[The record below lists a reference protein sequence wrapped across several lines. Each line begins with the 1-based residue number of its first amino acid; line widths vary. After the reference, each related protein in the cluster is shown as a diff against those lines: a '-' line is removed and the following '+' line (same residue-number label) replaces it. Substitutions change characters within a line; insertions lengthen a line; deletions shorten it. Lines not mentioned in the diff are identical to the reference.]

1 MAIPW
6 KNIITWIKNNKISF
20 IQRIFIVLFVVA
32 IVRIVTLK
40 DKSKP
45 FNKKMFHNSKSVIYD
60 RNGEFLT
67 TLKNFNYL
75 IIDIQLYQQ
84 SSMELR
90 QKIYNFFTP
99 YNFHLKEITF
109 EKWDKKIMESG
120 GKFVEIKLKVK
131 NQLPAIE
138 DFIIDHNGSIKL
150 MTLKK
155 KIDRYLCY
163 PNSLAYIIGM
173 AIQEGHSFSSITKFL
188 NQQDQEISKIQLT
201 IDIRI
206 QESLYA
212 WAKKLTVLFAPKSI
226 WFCVIDLETRE
237 IISSVS
243 TPSFDPNANKIFID
257 FSNTDRIF
265 NYRYEMGSICKI
277 FSYLF
282 YLSDYSGLNYN
293 MNDMVNVPSVLKIG
307 RFEVKDVTKFAPKEY
322 FYQAFVLS
330 SNTVFGGIMA
340 QLHKPEKYFEFLK
353 LLGIKDTIDIDGVFK
368 EKPMYLK
375 GLNFAQSVTLA
386 YGYGVLFSPIRFSYM
401 MANAITGEKKPL
413 HIIKN
418 MKNHYNE
425 SIFQRKEFSQ
435 TILGQSVTSQL
446 HKTLEILGLRH
457 QPYYK
462 NKVNA
467 AYKTGTAKVLQN
479 GHYLNNRIN
488 GTMMGF
494 YPANKPRFL
503 IFWCV
508 EDPSLGPRK
517 VSHFYTRSRMG
528 DIMDDIKPYL
538 DELLEKN

>member
-1 MAIPW
+1 MVFNW
-6 KNIITWIKNNKISF
+6 HNIIQWIKNNKISF
-20 IQRIFIVLFVVA
+20 IQRVFIIFITIA
-32 IVRIVTLK
+32 ILRLITLK

-45 FNKKMFHNSKSVIYD
+45 FNKKIFHNNKTIIYD

-67 TLKNFNYL
+67 TLKNMNYL
-75 IIDIQLYQQ
+75 IIDIKLYKQT
-84 SSMELR
+84 SMEIR
-90 QKIYNFFTP
+90 QKIYSFFIP
-99 YNFHLKEITF
+99 YNFHLKEISF
-109 EKWDKKIMESG
+109 EKFDEKIMNST
-120 GKFVEIKLKVK
+120 GKFIEIKLKAK
-131 NQLPAIE
+131 NQMPLIE
-138 DFIIDHNGSIKL
+138 DFVIQNNQGTKL

-163 PNSLAYIIGM
+163 PNSLAYVIGM
-173 AIQEGHSFSSITKFL
+173 PVEEGHNFSSISKFL
-188 NQQDQEISKIQLT
+188 NKQSQEISKIRLT

-206 QESLYA
+206 QESLYS
-212 WAKKLTVLFAPKSI
+212 WAKKLTSLFAPKSI
-226 WFCVIDLETRE
+226 WFCVIDLEKRE
-237 IISSVS
+237 IIASVS

-257 FSNTDRIF
+257 FTNTDRIF

-293 MNDMVNVPSVLKIG
+293 MNDMVDVPSVLKIG
-307 RFEVKDVTKFAPKEY
+307 RFEIKDVTKFAAKEY
-322 FYQAFVLS
+322 FYMAFILS

-340 QLHKPEKYFEFLK
+340 RLHKPEKYFEFLK
-353 LLGIKDTIDIDGVFK
+353 ALGMKDTIDIDGVFK
-368 EKPMYLK
+368 ENPMYIK
-375 GLNFAQSVTLA
+375 GLNFAQSVTIA
-386 YGYGVLFSPIRFSYM
+386 YGYGLLFSPIRFSYM

-418 MKNHYNE
+418 MKNNYNE
-425 SIFQRKEFSQ
+425 SVFKRRESSQ
-435 TILGQSVTSQL
+435 KILGDKVLNQMY
-446 HKTLEILGLRH
+446 KTLEMLGLRH

-494 YPANKPRFL
+494 YPSEKPRFI

-538 DELLEKN
+538 DEVMNE